1 MKRKILIAS
10 AFAAFFVVGAS
21 CNSSSKDQQKSN
33 QTVQA
38 SVTGTETA
46 VTADAGAPA
55 ASIEAGK
62 KLFNTKGCMAC
73 HQLDTRL
80 IGPSLKEIAKAYN
93 GDKKGLTAYLK
104 GNAESKV
111 DPAQKALMEPQLA
124 ITKAMEAKDLE
135 AVVDYIL
142 SAK

>member
-1 MKRKILIAS
+1 MRRKIMIAS
-10 AFAAFFVVGAS
+10 AFAAFFMVGIS
-21 CNSSSKDQQKSN
+21 CNSSSKDQQKNNS
-33 QTVQA
+33 QA
-38 SVTGTETA
+38 QSSVSGPEAA
-46 VTADAGAPA
+46 VTADAGAAA

-93 GDKKGLTAYLK
+93 GDKKGLTDYLK

-124 ITKAMEAKDLE
+124 ITKAMQVKDLE

>member
-93 GDKKGLTAYLK
+93 RDKKGLTAYLK

>member
-1 MKRKILIAS
+1 MKRKFFIAS
-10 AFAAFFVVGAS
+10 ALAAFFMVGTS
-21 CNSSSKDQQKSN
+21 CNSASKDQQKSN
-33 QTVQA
+33 SSVQA
-38 SVTGTETA
+38 SVSGTEMSA
-46 VTADAGAPA
+46 SAGTEVPA

-93 GDKKGLTAYLK
+93 GDKKGLTEYLK

-124 ITKAMEAKDLE
+124 ITKAMQVKDLE

-142 SAK
+142 SNK

>member
-1 MKRKILIAS
+1 
-10 AFAAFFVVGAS
+10 
-21 CNSSSKDQQKSN
+21 
-33 QTVQA
+33 
-38 SVTGTETA
+38 
-46 VTADAGAPA
+46 
-55 ASIEAGK
+55 
-62 KLFNTKGCMAC
+62 
-73 HQLDTRL
+73 
-80 IGPSLKEIAKAYN
+80 
-93 GDKKGLTAYLK
+93 LTAYLK

>member
-10 AFAAFFVVGAS
+10 AFAAFFMVGTS
-21 CNSSSKDQQKSN
+21 CNSSSKDQQKNNPSE
-33 QTVQA
+33 QA
-38 SVTGTETA
+38 SLSGTEKS
-46 VTADAGAPA
+46 VSVGAEVPTV
-55 ASIEAGK
+55 SIEAGK

-73 HQLDTRL
+73 HQLETRL

-93 GDKKGLTAYLK
+93 GDKKGLTNYLK

-135 AVVDYIL
+135 ALVDYIL

>member
-1 MKRKILIAS
+1 MKRKILIVS

-33 QTVQA
+33 QTVRA

>member
-33 QTVQA
+33 QTVRA